1 MRIVASPDD
10 NHSEMMR
17 RLRLGDLRKLFWDR
31 YGPTMPDDDAG
42 REDLHELLLPI
53 SVGPHADIKMPNAIE
68 VWAPWMQQ
76 EEADRLIDQVKR
88 TPVWQRMPTAR
99 QLGDRLQLTN
109 AERERLRLWT
119 IAPYDLSPEQL
130 VEQRKAKK
138 RARMRRLRLLQNRQ
152 PRAEYEAS
160 SANHKKLWKL
170 KGISRAAWYRD
181 QRSQRETGVCQV
193 KLLRAGHTPVSP
205 EKARMPRKGL
215 SEGCASLKAEFS
227 NEGSDIGG
235 VKGSAADA
243 TTARELLAHTCLTSQ
258 NRKSGPKN
266 RGKS

>member
-1 MRIVASPDD
+1 MRIVASPND

-17 RLRLGDLRKLFWDR
+17 RLRLGDLRKLFRDR

-88 TPVWQRMPTAR
+88 TPVWQRIPTAR

-109 AERERLRLWT
+109 AERERLKLWT
-119 IAPYDLSPEQL
+119 IAPYDLSPEQM

-138 RARMRRLRLLQNRQ
+138 RARMRRLRLLQDRQ

-160 SANHKKLWKL
+160 SANHKKLWKIE
-170 KGISRAAWYRD
+170 GISRRQWYRR
-181 QRSQRETGVCQV
+181 QSQKHGTGVCQV
-193 KLLRAGHTPVSP
+193 KLLRAGHTPVPSVKSQP
-205 EKARMPRKGL
+205 PRKGL
-215 SEGCASLKAEFS
+215 PEGCASLTAQFS
-227 NEGSDIGG
+227 NEGSDIGEG
-235 VKGSAADA
+235 EG
-243 TTARELLAHTCLTSQ
+243 E
-258 NRKSGPKN
+258 
-266 RGKS
+266 